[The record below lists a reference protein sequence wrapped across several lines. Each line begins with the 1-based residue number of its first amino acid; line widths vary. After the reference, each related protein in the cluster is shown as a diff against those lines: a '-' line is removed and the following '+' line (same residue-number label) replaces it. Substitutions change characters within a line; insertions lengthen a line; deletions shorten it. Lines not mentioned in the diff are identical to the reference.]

1 MRYRWKIVVVEK
13 RDHRIF
19 HCSLFLNFYFFFFV
33 SKIEIF
39 DENTI
44 IETLTNSSST
54 ISSSIS
60 SSSFNPPPSFNF
72 IDQPFPISISLS
84 SYQYLSQHQSTISP
98 SSSILFDQDDELSS
112 TMSFEEETETTSSTT
127 SSSSSSNYYLSLY
140 AWWSLFILG
149 YLFLKM
155 RWDEI
160 KKRYDRWN
168 LKREM
173 RDEICKRY
181 LLSSFIYQ
189 THHLKIYRNSR
200 IIICFIRRIFRF

>member
-1 MRYRWKIVVVEK
+1 VVVEK

-155 RWDEI
+155 R
-160 KKRYDRWN
+160 
-168 LKREM
+168 
-173 RDEICKRY
+173 
-181 LLSSFIYQ
+181 
-189 THHLKIYRNSR
+189 
-200 IIICFIRRIFRF
+200 